1 MLDVISSTFRHFQQ
15 GGERLSEGAGN
26 TALRAAGFQTQMNK
40 KWKIA
45 AKTGV
50 GYTPGK
56 KK

>member
-1 MLDVISSTFRHFQQ
+1 MLDVISSTFRHLQQ

-26 TALRAAGFQTQMNK
+26 TAGFQTQRNK

-45 AKTGV
+45 SKAGV